1 MAMQVSNNPSAPW
14 ILANAAGFVM
24 GGAIAAVVVL
34 AGEEP
39 LVGTVRSQA
48 SAAAAL
54 APVTAVSLGL
64 FGVLVGLAQWLVL
77 QRWWSIT
84 GWWIAATAGGWAA
97 AGAIAG
103 TLSGFLSG
111 TVTGVGPGI
120 GVGGYVLGTLGAMAA
135 IAVVPGVLQ
144 SLVIRHRVGGLGWPA
159 AHLAG
164 QGAGFLVAFPVM
176 LLVASVLGLNLPSP
190 EAWVVAGFLWGT
202 VFGIV
207 TWKVALARAVARQPG
222 PRAASTRAGSAA
234 G

>member
-1 MAMQVSNNPSAPW
+1 MAMRVSNDPSAPW

-54 APVTAVSLGL
+54 APLTAVSMGL
-64 FGVLVGLAQWLVL
+64 FGGLVGLAQWLVL
-77 QRWWSIT
+77 QRWWSISR
-84 GWWIAATAGGWAA
+84 WWIAATAGGWAA

-120 GVGGYVLGTLGAMAA
+120 GVAGYLVGTAGSVAA
-135 IAVVPGVLQ
+135 IGLVPGVLQ
-144 SLVIRHRVGGLGWPA
+144 SLVIRRRVAVLSWVA

-164 QGAGFLVAFPVM
+164 TLAGFAVGFPVM
-176 LLVASVLGLNLPSP
+176 LTLASIFQLNLPSA
-190 EAWVVAGFLWGT
+190 EAWVVAGLLWGAM
-202 VFGIV
+202 FGIV
-207 TWKVALARAVARQPG
+207 TSRSLERAMASGRAPEGVRPG
-222 PRAASTRAGSAA
+222 EGSATA
-234 G
+234 